1 MGGPRPRLSWALTCP
16 PLVSREKLASPPTA
30 HTLPKVEYRAWASA
44 QLEWRPG
51 KSMVLVAVGGGGH
64 GGEAATTR
72 PAILAA
78 CSLSEVKLV

>member
-16 PLVSREKLASPPTA
+16 PLVSREKLAHGPHPSKGGVQGVGLGPVG
-30 HTLPKVEYRAWASA
+30 VEAG
-44 QLEWRPG
+44 EVHG
-51 KSMVLVAVGGGGH
+51 VGGGGH